1 MAKIDELKN
10 SNDPEKIQKEMGEL
24 GDSVEK
30 IMLADRVRQL
40 KRQATQ

>member
-1 MAKIDELKN
+1 MAKIESLK
-10 SNDPEKIQKEMGEL
+10 SSDDPETIQEGMLEL

-40 KRQATQ
+40 QRQGKQ

>member
-1 MAKIDELKN
+1 MAIIEELKA
-10 SNDPEKIQKEMGEL
+10 SSDPEEIKKGMSEL

-40 KRQATQ
+40 NRQAGH